1 MGGAR
6 RQPEPN
12 AAPDRQNRC
21 PFVLSG
27 TVYLGCGF
35 AWGRLDAGFP
45 GYLDLHVSIMAGH
58 RRTSEPEI
66 ETSKSKPGAEM
77 RAVRELM
84 PYLWPRGDV
93 ELRVRVAIAL
103 VLLVAAK
110 VATVA
115 IPAVFGRAVDALE
128 AGVSAGGVAS
138 VPIALLVGYGLL
150 RVGQQGFAELRDFV
164 FAKVGQRAIRRIALK
179 IFEHLHALALR
190 FHMDRQTGGLSR
202 AIERGIKGI
211 DFLLRFMLFN
221 ILPTLVE
228 IVLVCG
234 ILWSL
239 FGFIFSAI
247 TFVTVMVYVAFTLVF
262 TEWRLK
268 FRRAMND
275 SDTEANTKAID
286 SLLNFETVKY
296 FGNEKHEAQRYD
308 VSMQRYEKAA
318 VKSLTTLS
326 LLNVGQGLI
335 MAMGMTILLVLS
347 GIRVSDGS
355 MSIGEFTAVNLYMM
369 QLFQPLNFL
378 GFVYREI
385 KQSLVDMEQMFG
397 LLEENREIEDKP
409 DSAPLSVA
417 EGVVRFEHVSFK
429 YDPRKSVLRD
439 VDFEVPAGNTVAI
452 VGASGAG
459 KSTIS
464 RLLFR
469 FYDVDDGRIT
479 IDGQDIRD
487 ITQSSLRAAIGI
499 VPQDTVLFNDSIF
512 YNIQYGR
519 PAASPAEV
527 EDAARLAQVHDFV
540 MALPDGYN
548 TRVGERGLKLS
559 GGEKQRVA
567 IARTILKSPKIL
579 LFDEATSALDTH
591 TEREIQTALEQVST
605 DRTTLVIAHRL
616 STVVNADEIIVL
628 DGGVIVE
635 RGRHDALLAQGGMYA
650 DLWQRQ
656 QAAARRAEEQ
666 AADVEQGIFVP
677 APAK

>member
-1 MGGAR
+1 
-6 RQPEPN
+6 
-12 AAPDRQNRC
+12 
-21 PFVLSG
+21 
-27 TVYLGCGF
+27 
-35 AWGRLDAGFP
+35 
-45 GYLDLHVSIMAGH
+45 
-58 RRTSEPEI
+58 
-66 ETSKSKPGAEM
+66 M
-77 RAVRELM
+77 RAVRALM

-93 ELRVRVAIAL
+93 ELRVRVVIAL

-110 VATVA
+110 IATVA

-138 VPIALLVGYGLL
+138 VPVALLVGYGLL

-179 IFEHLHALALR
+179 VFEHLHALALR

-211 DFLLRFMLFN
+211 DFLLRFMLFS

-228 IVLVCG
+228 ILLVCG
-234 ILWSL
+234 ILWSM
-239 FGFIFSAI
+239 FGFVFSAI
-247 TFVTVMVYVAFTLVF
+247 TFVTVMIYVVFTLIF

-275 SDTEANTKAID
+275 SDSEANTKAID

-296 FGNEKHEAQRYD
+296 FGNEAHEARRYD
-308 VSMQRYEKAA
+308 ESMQRYEKAA

-326 LLNVGQGLI
+326 MLNVGQGLI
-335 MAMGMTILLVLS
+335 MALGMTILLVLS
-347 GIRVSDGS
+347 GFRVSDGS
-355 MSIGEFTAVNLYMM
+355 MSIGQFTAVNLYMM

-385 KQSLVDMEQMFG
+385 KQSLVDMETMFG
-397 LLEENREIEDKP
+397 LLSENQEVEDSP
-409 DSAPLSVA
+409 GSQPLNVA
-417 EGVVRFEHVSFK
+417 DGVVRFEHVSFR
-429 YDPRKSVLRD
+429 YDPRKAVLRD
-439 VDFEVPAGNTVAI
+439 VDFEVPAGHTVAI

-469 FYDVDDGRIT
+469 FYDVEDGRIT

-487 ITQSSLRAAIGI
+487 VTQSSLRATIGI
-499 VPQDTVLFNDSIF
+499 VPQNTVLFNDSIF

-519 PAASPAEV
+519 PSASPAEV

-540 MALPDGYN
+540 MSLPDGYN
-548 TRVGERGLKLS
+548 ARVGERGLKLS

-567 IARTILKSPKIL
+567 IARTILKGPKIL

-591 TEREIQTALEQVST
+591 IEREIQKALEQVSAN
-605 DRTTLVIAHRL
+605 RTTLVIAHRL

-628 DGGVIVE
+628 DNGVIVE
-635 RGRHDALLAQGGMYA
+635 RGRHDALLAQNGMYA

-656 QAAARRAEEQ
+656 QAAARRAEAQ
-666 AADVEQGIFVP
+666 AVDVEQGIFVP
-677 APAK
+677 APLK

>member
-1 MGGAR
+1 M
-6 RQPEPN
+6 
-12 AAPDRQNRC
+12 
-21 PFVLSG
+21 S
-27 TVYLGCGF
+27 
-35 AWGRLDAGFP
+35 
-45 GYLDLHVSIMAGH
+45 GH
-58 RRTSEPEI
+58 RRTSELDI
-66 ETSKSKPGAEM
+66 DRSKAKPGAEL
-77 RAVRELM
+77 RAIRALS
-84 PYLWPRGDV
+84 PYMWPRGDI
-93 ELRVRVAIAL
+93 ELRVRVVIAM

-115 IPAVFGRAVDALE
+115 IPAVFGRAVDTLE
-128 AGVSAGGVAS
+128 TGTQSGNSVA
-138 VPIALLVGYGLL
+138 VPVALLLGYGLL
-150 RVGQQGFAELRDFV
+150 RVGQQGFAELRDYV
-164 FAKVGQRAIRRIALK
+164 FAKVGQRAIRRIALRV
-179 IFEHLHALALR
+179 FQHLHALALR

-228 IVLVCG
+228 IALVCG

-239 FGFIFSAI
+239 FGFVFSAI
-247 TFVTVMVYVAFTLVF
+247 TFVTVMIYVVFTLMF

-268 FRRAMND
+268 YRRAMND
-275 SDTEANTKAID
+275 SDSEANTKAID

-296 FGNEKHEAQRYD
+296 FGNEEHEARRYD
-308 VSMQRYEKAA
+308 ASMQRYEKAA

-335 MAMGMTILLVLS
+335 MAAGMTILLVLS
-347 GIRVSDGS
+347 GFRVSDGT
-355 MSIGEFTAVNLYMM
+355 MSIGAFTAVNLYMM

-397 LLEENREIEDKP
+397 LLEENREVEDAP
-409 DSAPLSVA
+409 NSAPLAVA
-417 EGVVRFEHVSFK
+417 DGVVRFEHVSFR

-439 VDFEVPAGNTVAI
+439 VDFEVPSGHTVAI

-487 ITQSSLRAAIGI
+487 LTQSSLRAAIGI

-519 PAASPAEV
+519 PEASPAEV

-567 IARTILKSPKIL
+567 IARTILKAPKIL

-591 TEREIQTALEQVST
+591 TEREIQTALDQVSA

-635 RGRHDALLAQGGMYA
+635 RGRHDALLAHGGMYA

-656 QAAARRAEEQ
+656 QAAARRAEEI

>member
-1 MGGAR
+1 
-6 RQPEPN
+6 
-12 AAPDRQNRC
+12 
-21 PFVLSG
+21 
-27 TVYLGCGF
+27 
-35 AWGRLDAGFP
+35 
-45 GYLDLHVSIMAGH
+45 
-58 RRTSEPEI
+58 
-66 ETSKSKPGAEM
+66 M
-77 RAVRELM
+77 RAIRALT

-93 ELRVRVAIAL
+93 ELRARVVIAL

-115 IPAVFGRAVDALE
+115 IPAVFGRAVDTLE
-128 AGVSAGGVAS
+128 AGVSAGGVAA
-138 VPIALLVGYGLL
+138 VPVALLIGYGLL

-179 IFEHLHALALR
+179 VFQHLHGLALR

-228 IVLVCG
+228 IALVCG

-239 FGFIFSAI
+239 FGFLFSAI
-247 TFVTVMVYVAFTLVF
+247 TFVTVAIYVFFTLVF

-275 SDTEANTKAID
+275 SDSEANTKAID

-296 FGNEKHEAQRYD
+296 FGNEDHEARRYD

-335 MAMGMTILLVLS
+335 MAVGMTALLLLS
-347 GIRVSDGS
+347 ASRVANGT
-355 MSIGEFTAVNLYMM
+355 MTIGEFTAVNLYMM

-397 LLEENREIEDKP
+397 LLDQNQEVEDSP
-409 DSAPLSVA
+409 GAVPLSVTD
-417 EGVVRFEHVSFK
+417 GVVRFEHVSFR
-429 YDPRKSVLRD
+429 YDPRKPVLRD
-439 VDFEVPAGNTVAI
+439 VDFEVPSGNTVAI

-469 FYDVDDGRIT
+469 FYDVEDGRIT
-479 IDGQDIRD
+479 IDGQDIREVA
-487 ITQSSLRAAIGI
+487 QSSVRAAIGI
-499 VPQDTVLFNDSIF
+499 VPQDTMLFNDSIF

-519 PAASPAEV
+519 PDASPAEV
-527 EDAARLAQVHDFV
+527 EEAARLAQVHDFV

-567 IARTILKSPKIL
+567 IARTILKAPKIL

-591 TEREIQTALEQVST
+591 TEREIQAALEQVSA

-628 DGGVIVE
+628 DDGVIVE
-635 RGRHDALLAQGGMYA
+635 RGRHAALLEQNGMYA

-656 QAAARRAEEQ
+656 QAAARRAEEI

-677 APAK
+677 APSK

>member
-1 MGGAR
+1 
-6 RQPEPN
+6 
-12 AAPDRQNRC
+12 
-21 PFVLSG
+21 
-27 TVYLGCGF
+27 
-35 AWGRLDAGFP
+35 
-45 GYLDLHVSIMAGH
+45 
-58 RRTSEPEI
+58 
-66 ETSKSKPGAEM
+66 M
-77 RAVRELM
+77 RAIRALA
-84 PYLWPRGDV
+84 PYMWPKGQL
-93 ELRVRVAIAL
+93 EMRVRVSIAM

-115 IPAVFGRAVDALE
+115 VPALFGKAVDALE
-128 AGVSAGGVAS
+128 ADATGAAVAVPVS
-138 VPIALLVGYGLL
+138 LLVGYGLL

-164 FAKVGQRAIRRIALK
+164 FAKVGQRAIRSIALK
-179 IFEHLHALALR
+179 VFRHLHGLALR

-228 IVLVCG
+228 IGLVCA

-247 TFVTVMVYVAFTLVF
+247 TFVTVVIYIIFTLTF

-268 FRRAMND
+268 YRRAMND
-275 SDTEANTKAID
+275 SDSEANTKAID

-296 FGNEKHEAQRYD
+296 FGNEAHEAQRYD
-308 VSMQRYEKAA
+308 VSMERYEKAA

-335 MAMGMTILLVLS
+335 MALGMTILLVLS
-347 GIRVSDGS
+347 GFRVADGT
-355 MSIGEFTAVNLYMM
+355 MTVGAFTAVNLYMM
-369 QLFQPLNFL
+369 QLFQPLTFL

-397 LLEENREIEDKP
+397 LLEQNREIEDAP
-409 DSAPLSVA
+409 DARALAVDD
-417 EGVVRFEHVSFK
+417 GVVRFENVSFQ
-429 YDPRKSVLRD
+429 YDPRRSVLKD
-439 VDFEVPAGNTVAI
+439 VSFEVPAGSTVAI

-469 FYDVDDGRIT
+469 FYDVADGAIT
-479 IDGQDIRD
+479 IDGQDIRSV
-487 ITQSSLRAAIGI
+487 TQDSLRAAIGI
-499 VPQDTVLFNDSIF
+499 VPQDTVLFNDSVF

-519 PAASPAEV
+519 PSASPAEV
-527 EDAARLAQVHDFV
+527 EEAARLAQVHDFV
-540 MALPDGYN
+540 MSLPDGYN

-567 IARTILKSPKIL
+567 IARTILKAPKIL

-591 TEREIQTALEQVST
+591 TEREIQAALEQVSA
-605 DRTTLVIAHRL
+605 DRTALVIAHRL

-628 DGGVIVE
+628 DKGIIIE
-635 RGRHDALLAQGGMYA
+635 RGRHDDLLALDGAYA
-650 DLWQRQ
+650 ELWRRQ
-656 QAAARRAEEQ
+656 QAAAQREEEI
-666 AADVEQGIFVP
+666 AADMADGVFIP
-677 APAK
+677 APAEQS

>member
-1 MGGAR
+1 METPER
-6 RQPEPN
+6 R
-12 AAPDRQNRC
+12 A
-21 PFVLSG
+21 
-27 TVYLGCGF
+27 
-35 AWGRLDAGFP
+35 
-45 GYLDLHVSIMAGH
+45 
-58 RRTSEPEI
+58 
-66 ETSKSKPGAEM
+66 GAEM
-77 RAVRELM
+77 RAIRALA
-84 PYLWPRGDV
+84 PYLWPKGQA
-93 ELRVRVAIAL
+93 EMRVRVAIAL

-115 IPAVFGRAVDALE
+115 VPAVFGKAVDALE
-128 AGVSAGGVAS
+128 ADTTATAAGAAIAVPVS
-138 VPIALLVGYGLL
+138 LLVGYGLL
-150 RVGQQGFAELRDFV
+150 RVGQQAFAELRDFV
-164 FAKVGQRAIRRIALK
+164 FAKVGQRAIRAIALK
-179 IFEHLHALALR
+179 VFKHLHALALR

-228 IVLVCG
+228 IGLVCA

-239 FGFIFSAI
+239 FGFVFSAI
-247 TFVTVMVYVAFTLVF
+247 TFVTVVIYIIFTFSF

-268 FRRAMND
+268 YRRAMND
-275 SDTEANTKAID
+275 SDSEANTKAID

-296 FGNEKHEAQRYD
+296 FGNEAHEAQRYD

-326 LLNVGQGLI
+326 MLNVGQGLI
-335 MAMGMTILLVLS
+335 MALGMTILLVLS
-347 GIRVSDGS
+347 GFRVADGT
-355 MSIGEFTAVNLYMM
+355 MTVGAFTAVNLYMM

-397 LLEENREIEDKP
+397 LLEENREIEDAP
-409 DSAPLSVA
+409 DACPLAVDD
-417 EGVVRFEHVSFK
+417 GVVRFEHVSFR
-429 YDPRKSVLRD
+429 YDPRRAVLRD
-439 VDFEVPAGNTVAI
+439 VSFEVPAGNTVAI

-469 FYDVDDGRIT
+469 FYDIDDGAIT
-479 IDGQDIRD
+479 IDGQDIRSV
-487 ITQSSLRAAIGI
+487 TQDSLRAAIGI
-499 VPQDTVLFNDSIF
+499 VPQDTVLFNDTVF

-519 PAASPAEV
+519 PSASPAEV
-527 EDAARLAQVHDFV
+527 EEAARLAQVHDFV
-540 MALPDGYN
+540 MSLPDGYN

-567 IARTILKSPKIL
+567 IARTILKSPRIL

-591 TEREIQTALEQVST
+591 TEREIQAALDEVSA
-605 DRTTLVIAHRL
+605 DRTALVIAHRL

-628 DGGVIVE
+628 DEGTIIE
-635 RGRHDALLAQGGMYA
+635 RGRHEELLAQDGAYA
-650 DLWQRQ
+650 ELWRRQ
-656 QAAARRAEEQ
+656 QAAARREEEI
-666 AADVEQGIFVP
+666 AADVADGVFIP
-677 APAK
+677 AAAK

>member
-1 MGGAR
+1 
-6 RQPEPN
+6 
-12 AAPDRQNRC
+12 
-21 PFVLSG
+21 
-27 TVYLGCGF
+27 
-35 AWGRLDAGFP
+35 
-45 GYLDLHVSIMAGH
+45 
-58 RRTSEPEI
+58 
-66 ETSKSKPGAEM
+66 M
-77 RAVRELM
+77 RAIRALA
-84 PYLWPRGDV
+84 PYMWPKGQL
-93 ELRVRVAIAL
+93 EMRVRVAIAM

-115 IPAVFGRAVDALE
+115 VPAVFGMAVDGLE
-128 AGVSAGGVAS
+128 ADATGASIVVPVS
-138 VPIALLVGYGLL
+138 LLIGYGLL
-150 RVGQQGFAELRDFV
+150 RVGQQAFAELRDFV
-164 FAKVGQRAIRRIALK
+164 FAKVGQRAIRSIALR
-179 IFEHLHALALR
+179 IFKHLHALALR

-211 DFLLRFMLFN
+211 DFLLRFMLFS
-221 ILPTLVE
+221 ILPTMVE
-228 IVLVCG
+228 IGLVCG

-247 TFVTVMVYVAFTLVF
+247 TFVTVVIYIIFTLSF

-268 FRRAMND
+268 YRRAMND
-275 SDTEANTKAID
+275 SDSEANTKAID

-296 FGNEKHEAQRYD
+296 FGNEEHEARRYD
-308 VSMQRYEKAA
+308 ASMQRYEKAA

-335 MAMGMTILLVLS
+335 MALGMTILLVLS
-347 GIRVSDGS
+347 GFRVADGA
-355 MSIGEFTAVNLYMM
+355 MTIGAFTAVNLYMM

-397 LLEENREIEDKP
+397 LLEENREVEDSP
-409 DSAPLSVA
+409 DARPLLVDD
-417 EGVVRFEHVSFK
+417 GVVRFERVSFR
-429 YDPRKSVLRD
+429 YDPRRAVLRD
-439 VDFEVPAGNTVAI
+439 VSFEVPAGSTVAI

-469 FYDVDDGRIT
+469 FYDVENGAIT
-479 IDGQDIRD
+479 IDGQDIRAV
-487 ITQSSLRAAIGI
+487 TQQSLRAAIGI
-499 VPQDTVLFNDSIF
+499 VPQDTVLFNDSVF

-519 PAASPAEV
+519 PSASPAEV

-540 MALPDGYN
+540 MSLPDGYN

-591 TEREIQTALEQVST
+591 TEREIQTALEQVSA
-605 DRTTLVIAHRL
+605 DRTALVIAHRL

-628 DGGVIVE
+628 DDGIIIE
-635 RGRHDALLAQGGMYA
+635 RGRHDDLLEQNGAYA
-650 DLWQRQ
+650 ELWHRQ
-656 QAAARRAEEQ
+656 QAAALREEET
-666 AADVEQGIFVP
+666 ATDMADGVFIP